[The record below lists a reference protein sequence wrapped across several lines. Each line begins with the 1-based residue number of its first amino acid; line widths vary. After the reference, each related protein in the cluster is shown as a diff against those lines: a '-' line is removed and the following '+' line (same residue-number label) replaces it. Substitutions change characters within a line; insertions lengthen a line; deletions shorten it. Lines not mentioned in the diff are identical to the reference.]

1 MIIKNGK
8 TSRYFISCM
17 LLILTLG
24 IDGCSV
30 LVGSKEDTVQES
42 VQESAIEV
50 EDITEKSEN
59 IGSNDLKE
67 TIDTPECDFDGEN
80 VAEEETEE
88 VSKKEDTSDVNLP
101 NKLVWIG
108 DSLSQGS
115 LGDDNFNT
123 DNPWAPY
130 YALQKH
136 VDIPVDGYGYYGYVS
151 HDCLWK
157 FGQDGGVKDPNTLY
171 IFWVGSNDF
180 REGVKETDTVIYE
193 IDNFLAN
200 GNLTRYLVLGT
211 TNREEIRDNGEYIEI
226 NNKLA
231 EYYKDRFLDIMPY
244 VEFGPDMLH
253 LTKESYTRV
262 GDAVYEKLHSM
273 GEL

>member
-1 MIIKNGK
+1 MVIKKGN
-8 TSRYFISCM
+8 TNRYLLSCI
-17 LLILTLG
+17 LLILTFCME
-24 IDGCSV
+24 GCSISI
-30 LVGSKEDTVQES
+30 GSKDTVQEYA
-42 VQESAIEV
+42 QESAIVV
-50 EDITEKSEN
+50 EDITETS
-59 IGSNDLKE
+59 IDSDGSDVNE
-67 TIDTPECDFDGEN
+67 TMDTIAGDFDGEN
-80 VAEEETEE
+80 VAKEAEEETSEGEE
-88 VSKKEDTSDVNLP
+88 TSEADLP
-101 NKLVWIG
+101 NKIVWIG

-115 LGDDNFNT
+115 LGDDNFNK

-130 YALQKH
+130 YALQNH

-211 TNREEIRDNGEYIEI
+211 TNREEIRDNGEYVEI

-253 LTKESYTRV
+253 LTKESYTKV
-262 GDAVYEKLHSM
+262 GDAVYEKLHSI